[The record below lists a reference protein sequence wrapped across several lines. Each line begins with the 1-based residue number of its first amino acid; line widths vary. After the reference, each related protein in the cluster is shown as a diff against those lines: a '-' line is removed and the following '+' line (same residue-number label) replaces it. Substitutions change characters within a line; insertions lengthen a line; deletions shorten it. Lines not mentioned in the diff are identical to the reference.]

1 MLLLP
6 HHHEFAE
13 TLANLPSFYNAAAS
27 QTCETLHAIQ
37 KNPNYLPEFANTNQ
51 LNEYL
56 LGGEAEQ
63 FVEFVDGYADEPIE
77 TEEETESNFLN
88 PWELGDE
95 WLGSI

>member
-27 QTCETLHAIQ
+27 QTCETLHVIQ
-37 KNPNYLPEFANTNQ
+37 KNPYHLPEIASANQ
-51 LNEYL
+51 LREYL
-56 LGGEAEQ
+56 LGGEANQ
-63 FVEFVDGYADEPIE
+63 FVEFVDGYADEPL
-77 TEEETESNFLN
+77 EEETEDNFLN